1 MRVLFYYRGSE
12 HIGLESIMSYVQ
24 SKGHLVELI
33 YEPALGDNGYIDIPL
48 LNNFFYNDELV
59 INKALRFKPDIICF
73 SAITNLYMPIK
84 KLARK
89 FKKVMPNVPIIC
101 GGIHPTSLP
110 DETIKEDCFDMICLG
125 EGEGAMEDLLQR
137 MREGKPYND
146 VKNLWVKDAS
156 GHIHKND
163 KRPVIKPLESFSASS
178 NSSKSSCGTPNTIS
192 EYI

>member
-1 MRVLFYYRGSE
+1 MRALFYYRGSE

-89 FKKVMPNVPIIC
+89 FKKVMPKGLSRPIV
-101 GGIHPTSLP
+101 
-110 DETIKEDCFDMICLG
+110 D
-125 EGEGAMEDLLQR
+125 GAFPGLLQ
-137 MREGKPYND
+137 D
-146 VKNLWVKDAS
+146 
-156 GHIHKND
+156 
-163 KRPVIKPLESFSASS
+163 
-178 NSSKSSCGTPNTIS
+178 NSRSVNTN
-192 EYI
+192 

>member
-1 MRVLFYYRGSE
+1 MRALFYYRGSE

-146 VKNLWVKDAS
+146 VKNLCPKFQLFVEEFILHPYQK
-156 GHIHKND
+156 
-163 KRPVIKPLESFSASS
+163 KR
-178 NSSKSSCGTPNTIS
+178 
-192 EYI
+192 